1 MIYVISLF
9 WDKIFLEMD
18 IYEFEKKYIDKNK
31 LIRKDIFYNIYLC
44 ILIYIFKI

>member
-18 IYEFEKKYIDKNK
+18 IYEFEKKYIDKSK
-31 LIRKDIFYNIYLC
+31 LIRKDIFI
-44 ILIYIFKI
+44 IFICVY